1 MRPTTLLAASALA
14 ACACVQAAPAHAVLA
29 YQTVGPVSWSITGA
43 TPSPSTS
50 PAAFTGFNTAL
61 GTLTGVRLTDAARN
75 NITGTFGG
83 SVPIG
88 QADATSRTYIAKL
101 MSLGFA
107 FSDSSTISFVGN
119 SPVTLTPNTL
129 SAIGFSTAFGS
140 GSFSGSTTSIATN
153 TPTLRSYFSGTPT
166 ISSITGSWDFS
177 SNPSSGAFFGT
188 PNALTLSSPAL
199 YLTYEYDDGKLPAGA
214 PSPLP
219 ILGASIA
226 FRFSRKLRQRIA
238 SAA

>member
-1 MRPTTLLAASALA
+1 
-14 ACACVQAAPAHAVLA
+14 VQAAPAHAVLA

-43 TPSPSTS
+43 TPSTSTT
-50 PAAFTGFNTAL
+50 PTAFAGFNTVL
-61 GTLTGVRLTDAARN
+61 GTLSGVKLTDASGN
-75 NITGTFGG
+75 NITGAFGG

-88 QADATSRTYIAKL
+88 QFDSVSRTYNAKL
-101 MSLGFA
+101 MSLGFT
-107 FSDSSTISFVGN
+107 FSDSGSSTISYIGN
-119 SPVTLTPNTL
+119 APVTLTPNTL
-129 SAIGFSTAFGS
+129 SAPSFGPITAIGS
-140 GSFSGSTTSIATN
+140 GSFSGSTTSITTN
-153 TPTLRSYFSGTPT
+153 TPALRSYFSATPT
-166 ISSITGSWDFS
+166 ISNITGSWDFS
-177 SNPSSGAFFGT
+177 TNPVNGAFLT
-188 PNALTLSSPAL
+188 PNSLTLSSTAL

>member
-1 MRPTTLLAASALA
+1 
-14 ACACVQAAPAHAVLA
+14 
-29 YQTVGPVSWSITGA
+29 VGPVSWSITGA
-43 TPSPSTS
+43 TTSTS
-50 PAAFTGFNTAL
+50 TTPAAFAGFNPAL
-61 GTLTGVRLTDAARN
+61 GTLSGVKLTNASGN

-88 QADATSRTYIAKL
+88 QFDSVSRTYSAKL
-101 MSLGFA
+101 MSLGFT
-107 FSDSSTISFVGN
+107 FTDSGFSTISYNGN
-119 SPVTLTPNTL
+119 APVTLAPNTL
-129 SAIGFSTAFGS
+129 SAPSFGGPITATGS
-140 GSFSGSTTSIATN
+140 GSFSGSTNSIATN
-153 TPTLRSYFSGTPT
+153 TLALRNYFSGAPT
-166 ISSITGSWDFS
+166 INSITGAWDFRT
-177 SNPSSGAFFGT
+177 NPDNGAFLT
-188 PNALTLSSPAL
+188 PNALTLSSTAL

>member
-1 MRPTTLLAASALA
+1 MRPTTLLAATALA

-29 YQTVGPVSWSITGA
+29 YQTVGPVSWSITGS
-43 TPSPSTS
+43 TPSTS
-50 PAAFTGFNTAL
+50 TTPTAFAGFNTAL
-61 GTLTGVRLTDAARN
+61 GTLTGVRLTDGLQRD
-75 NITGTFGG
+75 ISGTFGG
-83 SVPIG
+83 SVQIG
-88 QADATSRTYIAKL
+88 QFDDTSRTYFAKL

-107 FSDSSTISFVGN
+107 FTNSSIVSFNGN
-119 SPVTLTPNTL
+119 APVTLTPNTL
-129 SAIGFSTAFGS
+129 NAVGFVTANGS
-140 GSFSGSTTSIATN
+140 GAFAGTTNSIATN
-153 TPTLRSYFSGTPT
+153 TNALRTYFSGTPT
-166 ISSITGSWDFS
+166 INSITGAWDIS
-177 SNPSSGAFFGT
+177 SNPTGGLNGT
-188 PNALTLSSPAL
+188 NALTLTSRSL

>member
-29 YQTVGPVSWSITGA
+29 YQTVGPVSWSITGS
-43 TPSPSTS
+43 TPSTS
-50 PAAFTGFNTAL
+50 TTPAAFTGFNTAL

-75 NITGTFGG
+75 DITGTFGG
-83 SVPIG
+83 SVQFG
-88 QADATSRTYIAKL
+88 QFDATSRTYFAKL

-107 FSDSSTISFVGN
+107 FTNSSVVSFSG
-119 SPVTLTPNTL
+119 STPVTLTPNAL
-129 SAIGFSTAFGS
+129 SAFGQIIANGS
-140 GSFSGSTTSIATN
+140 GPFTGTTNSIATN
-153 TPTLRSYFSGTPT
+153 TNALRTYFSGSPT
-166 ISSITGSWDFS
+166 INSITGAWDLG
-177 SNPSSGAFFGT
+177 SNPAGGFTGT
-188 PNALTLSSPAL
+188 NALTLSSTAL
-199 YLTYEYDDGKLPAGA
+199 YLTYEYDDGNLPAGA

>member
-1 MRPTTLLAASALA
+1 MRPTTLLAATALA

-29 YQTVGPVSWSITGA
+29 YQTVGPVSWSITGS
-43 TPSPSTS
+43 TPSTS
-50 PAAFTGFNTAL
+50 TTPTAFTGFNTAL

-75 NITGTFGG
+75 DITGTFGG
-83 SVPIG
+83 SVQFG
-88 QADATSRTYIAKL
+88 QFDATSRTYFAKL

-107 FSDSSTISFVGN
+107 FTNSSIV
-119 SPVTLTPNTL
+119 
-129 SAIGFSTAFGS
+129 
-140 GSFSGSTTSIATN
+140 SFSGSAPVTLAPNALSAFGQITANGSGAFTGTTNSIATN
-153 TPTLRSYFSGTPT
+153 TNALRTYFSGSPT
-166 ISSITGSWDFS
+166 INSITGAWDTG
-177 SNPSSGAFFGT
+177 SNLAGGFTGT
-188 PNALTLSSPAL
+188 NALTLSSTAL